1 MNPTDVTDTH
11 GEGLSGTNPYWQ
23 LHVHLRGIPER
34 DRPPMSGP
42 HHLRLIGNDLPTAR
56 ASEAL
61 DAPARNVLVREARS
75 GDVRAFAALVDAYYA
90 RCLRFAL
97 HMLSSRSDAE
107 EAVQDT
113 FVRVHRALPT
123 YEEREAFEPWLFR
136 ILANRCRSAGA
147 RDRRRAEFIEYG
159 DVPERGAPSGHDDSI
174 AWREEIGIA
183 LSALPSDQREAF
195 LMRHVEDLSYEDMA
209 AATGAGVSALKMR
222 VKRACDAL
230 RMRLSEVIRD

>member
-1 MNPTDVTDTH
+1 MT
-11 GEGLSGTNPYWQ
+11 
-23 LHVHLRGIPER
+23 
-34 DRPPMSGP
+34 RP
-42 HHLRLIGNDLPTAR
+42 HRLRLIGPTEVESAEPTPD
-56 ASEAL
+56 AS
-61 DAPARNVLVREARS
+61 PAATRSMLVHAARS

-113 FVRVHRALPT
+113 FVRVYRALPK
-123 YEEREAFEPWLFR
+123 YEERESFEPWLFR

-147 RDRRRAEFIEYG
+147 RERRRAEVVEYG
-159 DVPERGAPSGHDDSI
+159 DVPERSMASGHDEAI

-183 LSALPSDQREAF
+183 LSALPDEQREAF
-195 LMRHVEDLSYEDMA
+195 LMRHVEDLSYEDMSV
-209 AATGAGVSALKMR
+209 ATGAGVSALKMR

-230 RMRLSEVIRD
+230 RARLTEVERD